1 MTASAHQEVIASLLE
16 MAERGEI
23 DPWDVAVIEVMDRFL
38 QDLGILDSL
47 DLAYQQ
53 RHLPRSGQA
62 FLWASLLVRYKADT
76 LERLESP
83 PAPEEDILELE
94 EEDGAAALGLPA
106 NLERRLRRRT
116 AVPPLQKRRVTLQ
129 ELIEEIQ
136 EIAAEIE
143 KNEAQPRKVKR
154 NRPQSRREALQ
165 LITELAHQEN
175 LTEVAAQLEQFLQSR
190 YGDDSP
196 DSPED
201 VDLDTLL
208 AQWRAE
214 QDSPEGLDRVGVF
227 WALLLLSSQSK
238 VSLSQ
243 AVFYQDLRVRVL
255 EPDPRETPAL
265 ST

>member
-1 MTASAHQEVIASLLE
+1 MTAIAYQEVIASLLE

-38 QDLGILDSL
+38 QDLGILDSQ

-53 RHLPRSGQA
+53 RHLPHSGQA

-76 LERLESP
+76 LERLENP

-94 EEDGAAALGLPA
+94 EEDGATALGLPA
-106 NLERRLRRRT
+106 NWAGRLRRRT
-116 AVPPLQKRRVTLQ
+116 AAPPLQKRRVTLQ

-136 EIAAEIE
+136 EMAAEIE

-175 LTEVAAQLEQFLQSR
+175 LTEVAAELERFLQSH
-190 YGDDSP
+190 YGE
-196 DSPED
+196 DSPEGI
-201 VDLDTLL
+201 DLDALL
-208 AQWRAE
+208 AQWSAE
-214 QDSPEGLDRVGVF
+214 ESCPEGLDRVAVF

-243 AVFYQDLRVRVL
+243 AIFYQDLRVRV
-255 EPDPRETPAL
+255 RAY
-265 ST
+265 

>member
-76 LERLESP
+76 LERLESS
-83 PAPEEDILELE
+83 PAPEEDSLELE
-94 EEDGAAALGLPA
+94 EEEGGTALGLPT
-106 NLERRLRRRT
+106 NLEGRLRRRT
-116 AVPPLQKRRVTLQ
+116 AAPPLQKRRVTLQ
-129 ELIEEIQ
+129 ELIQEIQ
-136 EIAAEIE
+136 ELAAEIE

-175 LTEVAAQLEQFLQSR
+175 LTEVAAQLEQFLQSH
-190 YGDDSP
+190 YGADSA
-196 DSPED
+196 DWSAGVDLEILLNQWSAHQSSSPE
-201 VDLDTLL
+201 
-208 AQWRAE
+208 
-214 QDSPEGLDRVGVF
+214 LDRVGVF

-238 VSLSQ
+238 VALSQ
-243 AVFYQDLRVRVL
+243 DVFYQDLRVQVL
-255 EPDPRETPAL
+255 ASAL
-265 ST
+265 